1 MSNVLVV
8 EDNVDN
14 LTLVTYS
21 LRRAGYTVIPAKT
34 GEEGF
39 DLAVRNVPA
48 FILMDVNLPG
58 IDGIETTRRIRGNKR
73 CRKVPIIAVTSF
85 AMVGDR
91 ERILAAGCNGYIE
104 KPIDPL
110 SFVHQIEIIIGADK
124 RPSPGGRP

>member
-1 MSNVLVV
+1 MSSVLVV
-8 EDNVDN
+8 EDNEDN

-39 DLAVRNVPA
+39 DLAVRVAPV

-58 IDGIETTRRIRGNKR
+58 IDGIETTRRIRGDRR

-85 AMVGDR
+85 AMIGDR

-110 SFVHQIEIIIGADK
+110 NFVHQIQTIIQSKTKSAPAR
-124 RPSPGGRP
+124 RP